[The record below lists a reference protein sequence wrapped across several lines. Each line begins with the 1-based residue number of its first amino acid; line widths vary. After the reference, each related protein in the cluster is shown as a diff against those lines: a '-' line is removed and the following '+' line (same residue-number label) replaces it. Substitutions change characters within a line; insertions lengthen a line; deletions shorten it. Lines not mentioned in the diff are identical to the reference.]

1 MEIDKVQEDI
11 FGNLFKKVLT
21 IFLIY
26 DIIIL
31 DKEKERLFEM
41 TVNQWIDENIKLL
54 HNRKI
59 RLLDKETHVGYT
71 EKMLAYMGAE
81 VKETKVTS
89 KFIFIF
95 I

>member
-1 MEIDKVQEDI
+1 
-11 FGNLFKKVLT
+11 
-21 IFLIY
+21 
-26 DIIIL
+26 
-31 DKEKERLFEM
+31 M

-59 RLLDKETHVGYT
+59 RLLDAETHVGYT
-71 EKMLAYMGAE
+71 EKMLVYMGAE

-89 KFIFIF
+89 RFIFIF

>member
-1 MEIDKVQEDI
+1 
-11 FGNLFKKVLT
+11 
-21 IFLIY
+21 
-26 DIIIL
+26 
-31 DKEKERLFEM
+31 M

-54 HNRKI
+54 RNRKI

-71 EKMLAYMGAE
+71 DKMMAYMGAE
-81 VKETKVTS
+81 VKGTKVTS